1 MDEIQVACRTEEIAK
16 KVVAVAQQAMRN
28 VQQKFGFKT
37 QLDTEGKI
45 GKSWKDCH

>member
-1 MDEIQVACRTEEIAK
+1 MDEIQVACRTEKIAEI
-16 KVVAVAQQAMRN
+16 VVNTAQKAMRN
-28 VQQKFGFKT
+28 IQKKFNFKT